1 MTNPLRVRL
10 ASGTHQ
16 EPAKTS
22 LIQPLNCIYFSIDGR
37 MSIARSHCDRT
48 MTQQLL
54 NGDEIDASS
63 DQSGSES
70 VSQIVKP
77 HVRYLG
83 QSDCFHEADFW
94 ITEVSFPHL
103 PD

>member
-16 EPAKTS
+16 TLAKTS
-22 LIQPLNCIYFSIDGR
+22 LIQALNSAYFSIDGR
-37 MSIARSHCDRT
+37 MSIACSHRNRA
-48 MTQQLL
+48 MPQQLL

-77 HVRYLG
+77 YMRYLREP
-83 QSDCFHEADFW
+83 DCLHEAHFW
-94 ITEVSFPHL
+94 IAERSQSPG
-103 PD
+103 